1 MVIDFINDT
10 DGFIIPCN
18 WMHVILVLN
27 KYLKKL
33 DACNKTI
40 LILSM
45 TLIQWEFQ
53 DPKTEVLYH
62 IRPLTDGF
70 KQLFYCHQERI
81 SAPRILHLTGFHHP
95 TPFHFV
101 FSQLFNGHEPRSD
114 SLEVPIACILFRPFF
129 FIRPI
134 FYSVIFPHMV

>member
-1 MVIDFINDT
+1 MAMLNNQMVIDFINNT

-18 WMHVILVLN
+18 WMHVILVLIN

-33 DACNKTI
+33 DACNKTV

-53 DPKTEVLYH
+53 DPKIEVLYH

-81 SAPRILHLTGFHHP
+81 PAPRILHLTGFHHP

-101 FSQLFNGHEPRSD
+101 FSQQFNGHESRSD
-114 SLEVPIACILFRPFF
+114 WLEVPIPY
-129 FIRPI
+129 IRPI
-134 FYSVIFPHMV
+134 IIKPIF